1 MKSVKKISGNNLGEL
16 LYLLNELDA
25 TILNKYSHVSMY
37 LPSVIIDTIKKAK
50 QDINIELDKREN
62 TI

>member
-16 LYLLNELDA
+16 LHLLNELDT